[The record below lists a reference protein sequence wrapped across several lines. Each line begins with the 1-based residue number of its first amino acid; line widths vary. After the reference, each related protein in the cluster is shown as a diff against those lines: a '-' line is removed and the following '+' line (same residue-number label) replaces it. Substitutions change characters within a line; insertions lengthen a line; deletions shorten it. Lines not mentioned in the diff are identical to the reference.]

1 MATSPRTVL
10 VVLDATHDDQLDSTA
25 AELIGAA
32 APLGTP
38 VVLTTNP
45 AHTEAL
51 GELGAAVVLTTNVD
65 AQQQAVP
72 LVDAAEAAFNAIDP
86 AAVILAHSVRGRD
99 VASRLAVRKGKA
111 LLTDAIDVRRDDQG
125 IVTDHENYGGA
136 YTATAAATHSAPII
150 TVRIGAI
157 DRRADAT
164 APEVHELDV
173 TTSGTRAATVTS
185 VTPVVRTS
193 TRPELLTADRVVA
206 GGVALGDAD
215 MFEQLV
221 GGLADELGA
230 AVGATRSAADEDQ
243 ISHDAQI
250 GQTGIV
256 VSPKL
261 YIGIGISGAVQHL
274 VGMQTADTIIAINND
289 EDAPLFDIADFGIIG
304 DLFDVVP
311 ELIEQIAARRG
322 TEASE

>member
-72 LVDAAEAAFNAIDP
+72 LVDAAEAAFNATDP

-164 APEVHELDV
+164 TPEVHELDV
-173 TTSGTRAATVTS
+173 TASGMRAATVTS

>member
-72 LVDAAEAAFNAIDP
+72 LVDAAEAAFNATDP

-150 TVRIGAI
+150 TVRVGAI
-157 DRRADAT
+157 GRRADAT

-173 TTSGTRAATVTS
+173 TASGTRAATVTS

>member
-45 AHTEAL
+45 AHAEAL

-72 LVDAAEAAFNAIDP
+72 LVDAAEAAFNATDP

-150 TVRIGAI
+150 TVRVGAI
-157 DRRADAT
+157 GRRADAT

-173 TTSGTRAATVTS
+173 TASGTRAATVTS